1 MRSENLKS
9 QMRNPYLTNFEAA
22 IKQMVS
28 DPRAEEPSQSDLK
41 ESFQEESYQHNSTL
55 HKLQDLNVGPS
66 KNSSSFTNQ

>member
-28 DPRAEEPSQSDLK
+28 DPQAEEPSQSDLK
-41 ESFQEESYQHNSTL
+41 ESFLEESYQH
-55 HKLQDLNVGPS
+55 K
-66 KNSSSFTNQ
+66 